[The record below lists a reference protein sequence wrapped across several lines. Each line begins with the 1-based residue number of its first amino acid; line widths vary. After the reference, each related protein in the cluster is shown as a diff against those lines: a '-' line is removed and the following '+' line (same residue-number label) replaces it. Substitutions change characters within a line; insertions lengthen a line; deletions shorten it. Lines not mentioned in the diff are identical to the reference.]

1 MTFPHIEPPTLPYA
15 EVAERYEQSA
25 RFFVDALD
33 WASTHGDRHAAYCD
47 LVMDLACDL
56 YRDSS
61 KFVDTVNDICD
72 GVDEL

>member
-1 MTFPHIEPPTLPYA
+1 MTYPDIEPPTLPYT
-15 EVAERYEQSA
+15 ETAERYEQSA

-33 WASTHGDRHAAYCD
+33 WASTNAERHAVYCD
-47 LVMDLACDL
+47 LVMDL
-56 YRDSS
+56 YRDSD